1 MKIVFR
7 NMDRSELARDI
18 VRDRM
23 EPAFEKFPNL
33 RKGDVSVTM
42 TMHNSPVQPGPDLFA
57 VKFVCLSGPFQGL
70 VMEKRAPNLYV
81 AMATLVDHLLE
92 TLHRFGDRKKAQRI
106 RTARVEARAFH
117 GGLYEENSQ

>member
-42 TMHNSPVQPGPDLFA
+42 TMHNSPVHPGPDLFA
-57 VKFVCLSGPFQGL
+57 VKFVCLSGPFQEIG
-70 VMEKRAPNLYV
+70 RAHV
-81 AMATLVDHLLE
+81 
-92 TLHRFGDRKKAQRI
+92 
-106 RTARVEARAFH
+106 
-117 GGLYEENSQ
+117 